1 MDLRLS
7 DEKEKI
13 LHNEYDIML
22 TRDMRKELNK
32 MGGLME
38 PLLKVAA
45 EQAATKATAET
56 EKNLNSKVFAT
67 LWKVGA

>member
-1 MDLRLS
+1 
-7 DEKEKI
+7 
-13 LHNEYDIML
+13 
-22 TRDMRKELNK
+22 